1 MPKGKRTTSEVIY
14 FSHAYTVMEKV
25 VKYILA
31 DFGATKT
38 YRDLHVFAYK
48 TKMPA
53 DDKEKFK
60 ELVEKYHLELETFYL

>member
-1 MPKGKRTTSEVIY
+1 
-14 FSHAYTVMEKV
+14 MEKV

-48 TKMPA
+48 TKMSA